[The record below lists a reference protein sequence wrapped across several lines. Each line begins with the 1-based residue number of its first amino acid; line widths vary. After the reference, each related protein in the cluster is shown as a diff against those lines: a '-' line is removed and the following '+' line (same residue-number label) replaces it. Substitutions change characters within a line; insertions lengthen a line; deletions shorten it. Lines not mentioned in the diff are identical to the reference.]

1 MEGTNNSTRSS
12 HILLDMTNMETRS
25 TNMAISYS
33 HNRII
38 ISSPCTSNQWS
49 ITNLEATRLLKL
61 NPKHFRS
68 NS

>member
-1 MEGTNNSTRSS
+1 MEGTSNNTSS
-12 HILLDMTNMETRS
+12 YIMLDLTNLETRW
-25 TNMAISYS
+25 TNMAISSS